1 MSGKFY
7 ELFISANLC
16 IYHYFSQSVGRKSP
30 RWKLVPTRREQE
42 KWDRATKA
50 ATGGSVSH
58 LYHFFNFN
66 FFNFFINSENFYSSL
81 LHESPSDFKLIAYHL
96 KSILA
101 FGK

>member
-58 LYHFFNFN
+58 LYHFF
-66 FFNFFINSENFYSSL
+66 FFFYSENFYSSL

>member
-7 ELFISANLC
+7 ELFISVNLC
-16 IYHYFSQSVGRKSP
+16 IYNYFSQSVGRKSP

-58 LYHFFNFN
+58 LYHFF
-66 FFNFFINSENFYSSL
+66 FFF
-81 LHESPSDFKLIAYHL
+81 LIQRT
-96 KSILA
+96 SILHYCM
-101 FGK
+101 KVLLISS